1 MILSDK
7 QLKFIAEEVC
17 STHRREA
24 RLEDYKRYLMFN
36 GKTFEVIKEAII
48 REFKNPETVSEL
60 LSRLVPINLVQKIIT
75 KLAGI
80 YIQNPLR
87 KVQDESVSDSELMD
101 EYVEE
106 FNLNQRQKEANR
118 YFKLF
123 KRNLQ
128 ELFVD
133 ETGTPHVR
141 NLPRHTYEVFSMSS
155 MTPNRPDVIVKILKD
170 DKTADKV
177 KLAVWSDESHWVID
191 GHGSI
196 LIEEMNE
203 MQNPEGLNPYGKL
216 PFVYINE
223 SSDSV
228 DPLTDDDLLKMS
240 VIIPLLLTD
249 LCYATKY
256 QSFSLL
262 WTINYDGNIP
272 SNPNSVI
279 AMNAA
284 EGDVKPEIGQIK
296 PEVDTDKVITFIKTL
311 VAVLLTTKNLS
322 VGALK
327 MNLDSSDVASGISKM
342 IDSADSVEDKTDQQ
356 SFFEKAEKDLW
367 NLLAYYMIPYWRAN
381 NLLKDELNKEFS
393 SSFEMDI
400 FFMSPKVMVSE
411 MEQIELSKARYD
423 AGFSTMDY
431 ELSQIYPQLTAEQ
444 RVELAESIEE
454 EKQGKQKQVVDMVDG
469 ADQEDEVPEDAFTEA
484 DGVDNGASSESEV

>member
-1 MILSDK
+1 MILSEK
-7 QLKFIAEEVC
+7 LLKTIAEEVC
-17 STHRREA
+17 SPHRRDA

-36 GKTFEVIKEAII
+36 GKTAEIIREAIS
-48 REFKNPETVSEL
+48 REFKNPETVNEL
-60 LSRLVPINLVQKIIT
+60 ISRLVPINLVQKIVT
-75 KLAGI
+75 KLSGVFV
-80 YIQNPLR
+80 QPPLR

-101 EYVEE
+101 AYIEE
-106 FNLNQRQKEANR
+106 LNLNQRQKEANR

-133 ETGTPHVR
+133 EAGTPHVR
-141 NLPRHTYEVFSMSS
+141 NLPRHTYEVFSLSS
-155 MTPNRPDVIVKILKD
+155 LTPNRPDVIVKILAD
-170 DKTADKV
+170 DKVSSKV
-177 KLAVWSDESHWVID
+177 KLAVWSDESHWVVD
-191 GHGSI
+191 GAGQI
-196 LIEEMNE
+196 KWDDMNN
-203 MQNPEGLNPYGKL
+203 MGNPEGINPYGVL
-216 PFVYINE
+216 PFVYVNE

-228 DPLTDDDLLKMS
+228 DPLADDDLLKMA
-240 VIIPLLLTD
+240 ITIPVMLTD
-249 LCYATKY
+249 ICFATKF
-256 QSFSLL
+256 QSWSLI
-262 WTINYDGNIP
+262 WTLNYDGTIP

-279 AMNAA
+279 SMNASID
-284 EGDVKPEIGQIK
+284 EQKPEIGQIK
-296 PEVDTDKVITFIKTL
+296 PDVDTDKVITLIKTL

-367 NLLAYYMIPYWRAN
+367 NLLAFHLIPYWRQN
-381 NLLKDELNKEFS
+381 GMLKDELNKEFS
-393 SSFEMDI
+393 KAFEMDI
-400 FFMSPKVMVSE
+400 FFMEPKVMISE

-444 RVELAESIEE
+444 REELAAAIEL
-454 EKQGKQKQVVDMVDG
+454 EKQGKQQRMVEDIDG
-469 ADQEDEVPEDAFTEA
+469 IAEEEEDEEDEDT
-484 DGVDNGASSESEV
+484 DGTGSESDV